1 MSNLLLLKNNN
12 NKQQHNAI
20 QTNWQYKISHLF
32 RAHNGKITKK
42 IVFITALMPFSFHMW
57 VEFVVGS
64 LLRSE
69 RFSLDTPVFLSFSK
83 TNISKFQFNQESG
96 RRRTT
101 LWLYYLQIFIY
112 LFIYS
117 WRSSPRWTF
126 GCITYT
132 GRTSI
137 LSDQMTRYVAL
148 QPWNGI
154 KQRSMKRSFL
164 LSRTKI
170 SSEYCSFNHWI

>member
-1 MSNLLLLKNNN
+1 MQYK
-12 NKQQHNAI
+12 
-20 QTNWQYKISHLF
+20 QTNLQNKISHLF
-32 RAHNGKITKK
+32 RTHNGNITKK
-42 IVFITALMPFSFHMW
+42 IVFIRTLMSFSP
-57 VEFVVGS
+57 G
-64 LLRSE
+64 
-69 RFSLDTPVFLSFSK
+69 TPVFLSFSK
-83 TNISKFQFNQESG
+83 TNIFKFQFNQESG

-101 LWLYYLQIFIY
+101 LWMCYLQIFIY

-154 KQRSMKRSFL
+154 KQRSMTRSFL
-164 LSRTKI
+164 LSQTKI
-170 SSEYCSFNHWI
+170 SAEYWSFHHWI